1 LPITDE
7 ALNEIAEISGVM
19 QVGND
24 FLPCNVRRECERVIP
39 NIVNVKAV
47 DAADT
52 YLFLK
57 ANYHEPT
64 SQ

>member
-1 LPITDE
+1 
-7 ALNEIAEISGVM
+7 M
-19 QVGND
+19 GND
-24 FLPCNVRRECERVIP
+24 FLPCNVRRDCERVIP

-57 ANYHEPT
+57 ANYCEPT